1 MRIYH
6 EPVTVQ
12 FRDAPA
18 QFIWRGRLLRVLSVQ
33 TLTREATSWWR
44 HPERAGEPL
53 EREVWR
59 VEAESGRAWRGVYE
73 LARTAGEDD
82 WQLQGVED

>member
-1 MRIYH
+1 MRIYQ

-12 FRDAPA
+12 FRDVST
-18 QFIWRGRLLRVLSVQ
+18 QFVWRGRLLRVLTVQ
-33 TLTREATSWWR
+33 TLTRESSPWWR
-44 HPERAGEPL
+44 NPAAPGVE

-73 LARTAGEDD
+73 LARTVGNDD

>member
-1 MRIYH
+1 MRFYQ

-12 FRDAPA
+12 FRDVPT
-18 QFIWRGRLLRVLSVQ
+18 QFVWRGRLLRVLTVQ
-33 TLTREATSWWR
+33 TLTRESSPWWR
-44 HPERAGEPL
+44 NPAAPGVE

-73 LARTAGEDD
+73 LARTVGNDD